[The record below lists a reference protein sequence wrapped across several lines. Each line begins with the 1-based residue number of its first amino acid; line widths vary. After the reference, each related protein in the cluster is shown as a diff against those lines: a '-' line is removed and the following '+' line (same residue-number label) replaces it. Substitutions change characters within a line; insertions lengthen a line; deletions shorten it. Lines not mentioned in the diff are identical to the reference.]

1 MPVCLFLSSVHLI
14 SWVNFKVRFKE
25 KGEMSD
31 CVSDQHSWSG
41 PDRDARSGSWEKFL
55 PLIQNDPRLF
65 STLIVILCD
74 LFLLPKF
81 IDTGMECSSIFFP
94 LGLVFSFLFWL
105 LACLQYSVVSSE
117 PVFPCICKLYVYKWK
132 CQYIKWLLTLKHI
145 SLTSIVF

>member
-1 MPVCLFLSSVHLI
+1 MAVDVAHMPVCLFLSSVHLI

-132 CQYIKWLLTLKHI
+132 C
-145 SLTSIVF
+145 